1 MRVDRPSHTTQLLQ
15 LLIAAAV
22 VLPVSLFLYL
32 AWAQYRS
39 LDAVATERVERTL
52 DVLQE
57 HALRVFQTIDRTIA
71 ETGEVVRGLP
81 DDEIR
86 AREQELHLRLQQTQL
101 SLPQIEAIWL
111 FDRTG
116 RPLLASTIFPLPAD
130 LNNADR
136 DYFRAH
142 VAQEVGTYIGD
153 VLTARIGDQ
162 VFFVVSRRRTDPAGA
177 FNGVLAVTVPPTS
190 LKDFYARIAQG
201 TALSAGLIRSD
212 GTFLARYPSTGSGV
226 QRLGAGN
233 RFVAAIATR
242 PDQGAYT
249 AVSQIDG
256 VERRISYRKLPGYQV
271 YVQAGFANDAIWRE
285 LREALAAHLVFGV
298 PATALLLVLSFL
310 ALRHTRAF
318 VSETQRRE
326 AAETALKQAQRLEAI
341 GQLTGGVAHDFN
353 NLLMVVSGNV
363 ERLRRDLHEPRQ
375 KRALDAIDNAAR
387 RGEGLTRQ
395 LLSFSRRQT
404 LAPTVIDPRR
414 QLQKIRD
421 ILRSSLRGDIAI
433 TLDIPG
439 GIWPVRV
446 DPGELELALINL
458 AINARDAMPNGGALT
473 LSARNTTLGG
483 GAASDDPR
491 GEFVAIAM
499 RDTGLGIPADVLPK
513 VFEPFFTTK
522 EVGKGTGL
530 GLSQVYGFAK
540 QAGGTATIASELG
553 RGTEITLY
561 LPRCVEVP
569 LAHEDD
575 STLRPDGNGHG
586 IILLVEDNAEIAE
599 VSRANLEE
607 LGYRALHA
615 PNAAAAMDIVE
626 RDRTIDLVFSD
637 IVMPGPMSGLDLA
650 RRLRE
655 IRPGLPIVLTTG
667 YSSALQSAA
676 PEGFT
681 LLTKP
686 YDLASLH
693 GVIEDTLRAR
703 GAKVMPLM
711 LRRQD

>member
-233 RFVAAIATR
+233 RFVAAIATG
-242 PDQGAYT
+242 P
-249 AVSQIDG
+249 
-256 VERRISYRKLPGYQV
+256 
-271 YVQAGFANDAIWRE
+271 
-285 LREALAAHLVFGV
+285 
-298 PATALLLVLSFL
+298 
-310 ALRHTRAF
+310 TRAP
-318 VSETQRRE
+318 TRRSRRS
-326 AAETALKQAQRLEAI
+326 TASSGGSPIASSRAI
-341 GQLTGGVAHDFN
+341 RSTF
-353 NLLMVVSGNV
+353 
-363 ERLRRDLHEPRQ
+363 
-375 KRALDAIDNAAR
+375 R
-387 RGEGLTRQ
+387 RGSRTTRSGESCAK
-395 LLSFSRRQT
+395 LSR
-404 LAPTVIDPRR
+404 PT
-414 QLQKIRD
+414 
-421 ILRSSLRGDIAI
+421 S
-433 TLDIPG
+433 
-439 GIWPVRV
+439 
-446 DPGELELALINL
+446 
-458 AINARDAMPNGGALT
+458 
-473 LSARNTTLGG
+473 
-483 GAASDDPR
+483 
-491 GEFVAIAM
+491 
-499 RDTGLGIPADVLPK
+499 
-513 VFEPFFTTK
+513 
-522 EVGKGTGL
+522 
-530 GLSQVYGFAK
+530 
-540 QAGGTATIASELG
+540 
-553 RGTEITLY
+553 
-561 LPRCVEVP
+561 
-569 LAHEDD
+569 
-575 STLRPDGNGHG
+575 
-586 IILLVEDNAEIAE
+586 
-599 VSRANLEE
+599 
-607 LGYRALHA
+607 
-615 PNAAAAMDIVE
+615 
-626 RDRTIDLVFSD
+626 
-637 IVMPGPMSGLDLA
+637 
-650 RRLRE
+650 
-655 IRPGLPIVLTTG
+655 
-667 YSSALQSAA
+667 SSA
-676 PEGFT
+676 F
-681 LLTKP
+681 
-686 YDLASLH
+686 
-693 GVIEDTLRAR
+693 
-703 GAKVMPLM
+703 
-711 LRRQD
+711 RQPPSSWS